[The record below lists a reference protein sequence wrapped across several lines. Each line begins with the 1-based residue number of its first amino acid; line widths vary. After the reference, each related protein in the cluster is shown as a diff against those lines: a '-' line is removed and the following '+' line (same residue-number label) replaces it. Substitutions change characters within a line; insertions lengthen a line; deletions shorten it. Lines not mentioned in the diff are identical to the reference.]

1 MRSKKNAAKNPV
13 KVARE
18 LLKQTAT
25 GFFAPPKFA
34 SQKSATL
41 RMTHKLKIMKENTS
55 IEINLPKEQQYVV
68 RKKSKVLLVFQWSV
82 IIIAGSGFT
91 FKFVEFTYSIMKTG
105 NDIVQFAITPIVMY
119 VCVAIGFFSLF
130 MWTVLRGDYK
140 DIERPKFRLF
150 EREYLIDEEERE
162 ENAVKKIVSMPISKN

>member
-1 MRSKKNAAKNPV
+1 MTQKN
-13 KVARE
+13 
-18 LLKQTAT
+18 
-25 GFFAPPKFA
+25 
-34 SQKSATL
+34 S
-41 RMTHKLKIMKENTS
+41 MKENST
-55 IEINLPKEQQYVV
+55 IEINLPKEQQYVPK
-68 RKKSKVLLVFQWSV
+68 RKNKTLIVFQWSV

-162 ENAVKKIVSMPISKN
+162 EYAMQKIVAIPISKN